1 MMDTQIATDIW
12 GVLLDKGL
20 SLVILAVA
28 VYFLWPLFKKQN
40 DTLIE
45 ILKEEIAKKDKVIED
60 QRRDIAELSVKYEAM
75 LREQLKVYGQMS
87 DMLREVTRN
96 SNDLPNSVGHR
107 LQELMAEHH
116 EKLEVRLKDNF
127 DRLRPM
133 LKEDVKSA
141 LEEGGKK

>member
-107 LQELMAEHH
+107 LQELMTEHH